1 MIDFSWLAVSA
12 PTIVGL
18 LVAHLV
24 LSVTPVLIGLA
35 LAIPVGWFAYGVPLL
50 RTTIL
55 GVSGVLY
62 TVPSLALFVLLPKII
77 GTRILD
83 PMNVVVALAIYAFA
97 LLVRTVVDGLG
108 SVSPEA
114 RQAAEAMGYRRI
126 GRFLSIE
133 LPIATPVVLAGLRVA
148 TASAVS
154 IVSVASLIGIDQLGS
169 LFTQGMQL
177 QFVTPIVVG
186 IVLCLVLAVGLDGL
200 ILLADRL
207 LTPWRR
213 RSGATA

>member
-1 MIDFSWLAVSA
+1 MIDFAWIGASA
-12 PTIVGL
+12 PTIIGL

-24 LSVTPVLIGLA
+24 LSVVPVLIGLLA
-35 LAIPVGWFAYGVPLL
+35 AIPVGWFAYSVPQL
-50 RTTIL
+50 RGLIL
-55 GVSGVLY
+55 GASGVLY
-62 TVPSLALFVLLPKII
+62 TIPSLALFVLLPRVL

-83 PMNVVVALAIYAFA
+83 PLNVVVALAVYSLA

-114 RQAAEAMGYRRI
+114 RQAADAMGYRRL
-126 GRFLSIE
+126 GRFVGVE
-133 LPIATPVVLAGLRVA
+133 LPIATPVIFAGLRVA
-148 TASAVS
+148 TASSVS

-169 LFTQGMQL
+169 LFTQGQQL

-186 IVLCLVLAVGLDGL
+186 IVLCLALAIGLDSL
-200 ILLADRL
+200 VLFADRL

-213 RSGATA
+213 RSGGTA

>member
-1 MIDFSWLAVSA
+1 MIDLSWIAATA
-12 PTIVGL
+12 PAIVGL

-24 LSVTPVLIGLA
+24 LSVAPVLIGLA
-35 LAIPVGWFAYGVPLL
+35 LAIPVGWFAYGVPVL
-50 RTTIL
+50 RTLIL

-62 TVPSLALFVLLPKII
+62 TVPSLALFVLLPRII

-83 PMNVVVALAIYAFA
+83 PMNVVVALAVYAFA

-114 RQAAEAMGYRRI
+114 RQAAEAMGYRRL
-126 GRFLSIE
+126 GRFLTIE

-186 IVLCLVLAVGLDGL
+186 IVLCLLLAVCLDGL

>member
-1 MIDFSWLAVSA
+1 MIDFSWIAVSA

-114 RQAAEAMGYRRI
+114 RQAAEAMGYRRV

>member
-1 MIDFSWLAVSA
+1 MIDFAWIAASA

-24 LSVTPVLIGLA
+24 LSVVPVLIGLLA
-35 LAIPVGWFAYGVPLL
+35 AIPVGWFAYSVPRL
-50 RTTIL
+50 RGLIL
-55 GVSGVLY
+55 GASGVLY
-62 TVPSLALFVLLPKII
+62 TIPSLALFVLLPRVL

-83 PMNVVVALAIYAFA
+83 PLNVVVALAVYSLA

-114 RQAAEAMGYRRI
+114 RQAADAMGYRRL
-126 GRFLSIE
+126 GRFLGVE

-148 TASAVS
+148 TASSVS

-169 LFTQGMQL
+169 LFTQGQQL
-177 QFVTPIVVG
+177 QFLTPIVVG
-186 IVLCLVLAVGLDGL
+186 IVLCLALAIGLDSL
-200 ILLADRL
+200 VLLADRL
-207 LTPWRR
+207 MTPWRR
-213 RSGATA
+213 RSGGTA

>member
-1 MIDFSWLAVSA
+1 MIDFSWIAVTA
-12 PTIVGL
+12 PVIVGL
-18 LVAHLV
+18 LVSHLV
-24 LSVTPVLIGLA
+24 LSVAPVLIGLA
-35 LAIPVGWFAYGVPLL
+35 LAIPVGWFAYGVPVL
-50 RTTIL
+50 RTLIL
-55 GVSGVLY
+55 GISGVLY
-62 TVPSLALFVLLPKII
+62 TVPSLALFVLLPRII

-83 PMNVVVALAIYAFA
+83 PMNVVVALAVYAFA

-114 RQAAEAMGYRRI
+114 RQAAEAMGYRRL

-177 QFVTPIVVG
+177 QFLTPIVVG
-186 IVLCLVLAVGLDGL
+186 IVLCLLLAVCLDGL
-200 ILLADRL
+200 ILFADRL

-213 RSGATA
+213 RNGATA

>member
-1 MIDFSWLAVSA
+1 MIDFSWIAVSA
-12 PTIVGL
+12 PAIVGL

-24 LSVTPVLIGLA
+24 LSVVPVLIGLA
-35 LAIPVGWFAYGVPLL
+35 LAIPVGWFAYGVPVL
-50 RTTIL
+50 RTLIL

-62 TVPSLALFVLLPKII
+62 TVPSLALFVLLPRII

-83 PMNVVVALAIYAFA
+83 PMNVVVALAVYAFA

-114 RQAAEAMGYRRI
+114 RQAAEAMGYRRL
-126 GRFLSIE
+126 GRFLTIE

-186 IVLCLVLAVGLDGL
+186 IVLCLLLAVCLDGL

>member
-1 MIDFSWLAVSA
+1 MIDLSWIAATA
-12 PTIVGL
+12 PAIVGL

-24 LSVTPVLIGLA
+24 LSVAPVLIGLA
-35 LAIPVGWFAYGVPLL
+35 LAIPVGWFAHGVPLL
-50 RTTIL
+50 RTLIL

-62 TVPSLALFVLLPKII
+62 TVPSLALFVLLPRVI

-83 PMNVVVALAIYAFA
+83 PLNVVVALAVYAFA

-114 RQAAEAMGYRRI
+114 RQAAEAMGYRRL
-126 GRFLSIE
+126 GRFLTIE

-177 QFVTPIVVG
+177 QFVTPIMVG
-186 IVLCLVLAVGLDGL
+186 IVLCLLLAVCLDGL

>member
-1 MIDFSWLAVSA
+1 MIDFSWIAVSA

>member
-1 MIDFSWLAVSA
+1 MIDFAWIGASA
-12 PTIVGL
+12 PTIIGL

-24 LSVTPVLIGLA
+24 LSVVPVLIGLLA
-35 LAIPVGWFAYGVPLL
+35 AIPVGWFAYSVPQL
-50 RTTIL
+50 RALIL
-55 GVSGVLY
+55 GASGVLY
-62 TVPSLALFVLLPKII
+62 TIPSLALFVLLPRVL

-83 PMNVVVALAIYAFA
+83 PLNVVVALAVYSLA

-114 RQAAEAMGYRRI
+114 RQAADAMGYRRL
-126 GRFLSIE
+126 GRFVGVE

-148 TASAVS
+148 TASSVS

-169 LFTQGMQL
+169 LFTQGQQL

-186 IVLCLVLAVGLDGL
+186 IVLCLALAICLDSL
-200 ILLADRL
+200 VLLADRL

-213 RSGATA
+213 RSGGTA

>member
-1 MIDFSWLAVSA
+1 MIDFAWIGASA
-12 PTIVGL
+12 PTIIGL

-24 LSVTPVLIGLA
+24 LSVVPVLIGLLA
-35 LAIPVGWFAYGVPLL
+35 AIPVGWFAYSVPQL
-50 RTTIL
+50 RGLIL
-55 GVSGVLY
+55 GASGVLY
-62 TVPSLALFVLLPKII
+62 TIPSLALFVLLPRVL

-83 PMNVVVALAIYAFA
+83 PLNVVVALAVYSLA

-114 RQAAEAMGYRRI
+114 RQAADAMGYRRL
-126 GRFLSIE
+126 GRFVAVE
-133 LPIATPVVLAGLRVA
+133 LPIATPVIFAGLRVA
-148 TASAVS
+148 TASSVS

-169 LFTQGMQL
+169 LFTQGQQL

-186 IVLCLVLAVGLDGL
+186 IVLCLALAIGLDSL
-200 ILLADRL
+200 VLFADRL

-213 RSGATA
+213 RSGGTA

>member
-1 MIDFSWLAVSA
+1 MIDLSWIAATA
-12 PTIVGL
+12 PTIIGL

-24 LSVTPVLIGLA
+24 LSVVPVLIGLV
-35 LAIPVGWFAYGVPLL
+35 LAIPVGWFAAGVPLL
-50 RTTIL
+50 RTLIL

-62 TVPSLALFVLLPKII
+62 TVPSLALFVLLPKVI

-83 PMNVVVALAIYAFA
+83 PLNVVVALAIYAFA

-108 SVSPEA
+108 SVPPEA
-114 RQAAEAMGYRRI
+114 RQAAQAMGYRRL
-126 GRFLSIE
+126 GRFLTIE

>member
-1 MIDFSWLAVSA
+1 MIDLSWIAATA
-12 PTIVGL
+12 PAIVGL

-24 LSVTPVLIGLA
+24 LSVAPVLIGLA
-35 LAIPVGWFAYGVPLL
+35 LAIPVGWFAHGVPLL
-50 RTTIL
+50 RTLIL

-62 TVPSLALFVLLPKII
+62 TVPSLALFVLLPRVI

-83 PMNVVVALAIYAFA
+83 PLNVVVALAIYAFA

-114 RQAAEAMGYRRI
+114 RQAAEAMGYRRL
-126 GRFLSIE
+126 GRFLTIE

-177 QFVTPIVVG
+177 QFVTPIMVG
-186 IVLCLVLAVGLDGL
+186 IVLCLLLAVCLDGL

>member
-1 MIDFSWLAVSA
+1 MIDFSWIAVSA

-24 LSVTPVLIGLA
+24 LSVAPVLIGLV
-35 LAIPVGWFAYGVPLL
+35 LAIPVGWFAFGVPLL
-50 RTTIL
+50 RTAIL

-62 TVPSLALFVLLPKII
+62 TIPSLALFVLLPKVI

-83 PMNVVVALAIYAFA
+83 PLNVVVALAIYAFA

-114 RQAAEAMGYRRI
+114 RQAAEAMGYRRL
-126 GRFLSIE
+126 GRFLTIE

-186 IVLCLVLAVGLDGL
+186 IVLCLVLAVSLDGL

-213 RSGATA
+213 RSGASA

>member
-1 MIDFSWLAVSA
+1 MIDLSWIAATA
-12 PTIVGL
+12 PSIVGL

-24 LSVTPVLIGLA
+24 LSVAPVLIGLA
-35 LAIPVGWFAYGVPLL
+35 LAIPVGWFAHGVPLL
-50 RTTIL
+50 RTLIL

-62 TVPSLALFVLLPKII
+62 TVPSLALFVLLPRVI

-83 PMNVVVALAIYAFA
+83 PLNVVVALAVYAFA

-114 RQAAEAMGYRRI
+114 RQAAEAMGYRRL
-126 GRFLSIE
+126 GRFLTIE

-177 QFVTPIVVG
+177 QFVTPIMVG
-186 IVLCLVLAVGLDGL
+186 IVLCLLLAVCLDGL

>member
-1 MIDFSWLAVSA
+1 MIDFAWIGASA

-24 LSVTPVLIGLA
+24 LSVVPVLIGLLA
-35 LAIPVGWFAYGVPLL
+35 AIPVGWFAYSVPQLRGV
-50 RTTIL
+50 IL
-55 GVSGVLY
+55 GASGVLY
-62 TVPSLALFVLLPKII
+62 TIPSLALFVLLPRVL

-83 PMNVVVALAIYAFA
+83 PLNVVVALAVYSLA

-114 RQAAEAMGYRRI
+114 RQAADAMGYRRL
-126 GRFLSIE
+126 GRFVGVE
-133 LPIATPVVLAGLRVA
+133 LPIATPVIFAGLRVA
-148 TASAVS
+148 TASSVS

-169 LFTQGMQL
+169 LFTQGQQL

-186 IVLCLVLAVGLDGL
+186 IVLCLALAIGLDSL
-200 ILLADRL
+200 VLFADRL

-213 RSGATA
+213 RSGGTA